1 MRPLELHCL
10 FNDTEQA
17 KLEDL
22 GIIPNILSAD
32 TRPITFYEI
41 QTLSPYYEQNQ
52 DYSCI
57 ESGGQEYIIS
67 IEYIK
72 LKQIINNHLDK
83 GI

>member
-22 GIIPNILSAD
+22 GIRPNILSAD
-32 TRPITFYEI
+32 TRPITFYNI
-41 QTLSPYYEQNQ
+41 QNLSPYYEQNQ
-52 DYSCI
+52 NYSCI
-57 ESGGQEYIIS
+57 ESGGQEYIIPKTY
-67 IEYIK
+67 EEV
-72 LKQIINNHLDK
+72 KQIIDNHLDK